1 MATKTPTSEVGKTG
15 YYKHLVNQNW
25 EYAAL
30 SLNQQMDLPGYI
42 PISAEEY
49 GKSISKLPAY
59 SKQYEQFKA
68 GTGMFAGGY
77 INPDMIEKQPTA
89 YDIALKGRLS
99 GEAAERERL
108 GQVGPYDMPTTQTT
122 TLESIQAGLAG
133 VAGQIPGIQAGIK
146 DLSAT
151 DLVDGA
157 GTIDP
162 VVGGT
167 TVAGDGDTAIS
178 NTTGIQQMIDT
189 MMAQKDKEVADLKK
203 QQEDNRSFFTK
214 MLDKKT
220 SSKDILKEEYE
231 AVEDSPA
238 YKEVKRIKALI
249 EPLNLQMADL
259 SNKETAEIENAR
271 NLGMSEGWM
280 DRKETE
286 LHNKYNRLKAPIAT
300 MLNAHAANALLYQ
313 GEVDEAYKYAY
324 AAANAATYDQ
334 EFEYNTMKDFM
345 DRNDDFLNSLQ
356 ETDRFYFTNALDLAK
371 DSLNIARDDANYVM
385 DLQMQSGGQAG
396 INPNDTRQQAQ
407 AKFARW
413 SGQQPTDFD
422 LWKQKVDYEAGITG
436 GITTT
441 EGIATGAIEQ
451 DLRESV
457 TGIIADLTEGKGT
470 SGFSRTERM
479 AVFNEVR
486 KKLRFLYNTKEVS
499 DTAMNNMINQALEL
513 KPSTTTTTIPNI
525 SQMTNEQMVNSW
537 LNIDLPTGTEGSTQY
552 KL

>member
-1 MATKTPTSEVGKTG
+1 MARTVRPDWVKPGQQWSAGQTFEDYKATG
-15 YYKHLVNQNW
+15 QPVNP
-25 EYAAL
+25 
-30 SLNQQMDLPGYI
+30 S
-42 PISAEEY
+42 
-49 GKSISKLPAY
+49 Y
-59 SKQYEQFKA
+59 S
-68 GTGMFAGGY
+68 T
-77 INPDMIEKQPTA
+77 
-89 YDIALKGRLS
+89 
-99 GEAAERERL
+99 
-108 GQVGPYDMPTTQTT
+108 TTQPPADQP
-122 TLESIQAGLAG
+122 TLESISAGIAG
-133 VAGQIPGIQAGIK
+133 VAAQVPGIQAGIK
-146 DLSAT
+146 ELSAT

-178 NTTGIQQMIDT
+178 NTTGIQEMLDT
-189 MMAQKDKEVADLKK
+189 MQTQHDKEVADLKK

-396 INPNDTRQQAQ
+396 INPTDTRQQAQ

-413 SGQQPTDFD
+413 SGQQPGDDKDFWTVID
-422 LWKQKVDYEAGITG
+422 KGKNELQQGESWGNVWNRVKAQFPNKSNAEIDNALGTSWREPGAYEKFKGDDTG
-436 GITTT
+436 GDDWDKARQFIT
-441 EGIATGAIEQ
+441 
-451 DLRESV
+451 D
-457 TGIIADLTEGKGT
+457 
-470 SGFSRTERM
+470 
-479 AVFNEVR
+479 N
-486 KKLRFLYNTKEVS
+486 
-499 DTAMNNMINQALEL
+499 
-513 KPSTTTTTIPNI
+513 
-525 SQMTNEQMVNSW
+525 
-537 LNIDLPTGTEGSTQY
+537 PTGTYTELLNGIREYTGLSLTDSKSVLTEKGIKEVEEDTKMDKQEMIDWAKEQY
-552 KL
+552 KGDYSQDEIRASLLKKYPKEWVDEAIDRLEHTWFEKLTGWIPGVNKY

>member
-1 MATKTPTSEVGKTG
+1 MARTVRPDWVKPGQQWSAGQTFEDYKATG
-15 YYKHLVNQNW
+15 QPVNP
-25 EYAAL
+25 
-30 SLNQQMDLPGYI
+30 S
-42 PISAEEY
+42 
-49 GKSISKLPAY
+49 Y
-59 SKQYEQFKA
+59 S
-68 GTGMFAGGY
+68 T
-77 INPDMIEKQPTA
+77 
-89 YDIALKGRLS
+89 
-99 GEAAERERL
+99 
-108 GQVGPYDMPTTQTT
+108 TTQPPADQP
-122 TLESIQAGLAG
+122 TLESISAGIAG
-133 VAGQIPGIQAGIK
+133 VAAQVPGIQAGIK
-146 DLSAT
+146 ELSAT

-178 NTTGIQQMIDT
+178 NTTGIQEMLDT
-189 MMAQKDKEVADLKK
+189 MQTQHDKEVADLKK

-413 SGQQPTDFD
+413 SGQQTGEVD
-422 LWKQKVDYEAGITG
+422 LLSVSEAKSLGVPYGTTRQDAMNMG
-436 GITTT
+436 LTPGEGDDITTEQYKGGLSADKADGMTYEDAIASYGHVLNLDYIDRRYKKGKYFLQET
-441 EGIATGAIEQ
+441 EIKETKEEIEA
-451 DLRESV
+451 DKEREKNIKTYEEKYENKEVHRLRE
-457 TGIIADLTEGKGT
+457 
-470 SGFSRTERM
+470 
-479 AVFNEVR
+479 
-486 KKLRFLYNTKEVS
+486 
-499 DTAMNNMINQALEL
+499 EL
-513 KPSTTTTTIPNI
+513 DGGWIRISYTKPSFWH
-525 SQMTNEQMVNSW
+525 SVKGEEVLWSY
-537 LNIDLPTGTEGSTQY
+537 EY
-552 KL
+552 K

>member
-1 MATKTPTSEVGKTG
+1 MARTVRPDWVKPGQQWSAGQTFEDYKATG
-15 YYKHLVNQNW
+15 QPVNP
-25 EYAAL
+25 
-30 SLNQQMDLPGYI
+30 S
-42 PISAEEY
+42 
-49 GKSISKLPAY
+49 Y
-59 SKQYEQFKA
+59 S
-68 GTGMFAGGY
+68 T
-77 INPDMIEKQPTA
+77 
-89 YDIALKGRLS
+89 
-99 GEAAERERL
+99 
-108 GQVGPYDMPTTQTT
+108 TTQPPADQP
-122 TLESIQAGLAG
+122 TLESISAGIAG
-133 VAGQIPGIQAGIK
+133 VAAQVPGIQAGIK
-146 DLSAT
+146 ELSAT

-178 NTTGIQQMIDT
+178 NTTGIQEMLDT
-189 MMAQKDKEVADLKK
+189 MQTQHDKEVADLKK

-413 SGQQPTDFD
+413 SGQQTGEVDLLSVSEAKSLGVPYGTTRQDAMGLTPEGTTD
-422 LWKQKVDYEAGITG
+422 I
-436 GITTT
+436 
-441 EGIATGAIEQ
+441 
-451 DLRESV
+451 
-457 TGIIADLTEGKGT
+457 
-470 SGFSRTERM
+470 
-479 AVFNEVR
+479 
-486 KKLRFLYNTKEVS
+486 
-499 DTAMNNMINQALEL
+499 
-513 KPSTTTTTIPNI
+513 I
-525 SQMTNEQMVNSW
+525 SQATLNKMGAAGVPNDVALTMQQDVNSGVSW
-537 LNIDLPTGTEGSTQY
+537 DDIYNGMSATYGDVKAGQYIDKFRKIMAEQGTIQVPSLPPESYEERAKAEATTPEKEDEGGTVWWNPLTWF
-552 KL
+552 

>member
-1 MATKTPTSEVGKTG
+1 MARTVRPDWVKPGQQWSAGQTFEDYKATG
-15 YYKHLVNQNW
+15 QPVNP
-25 EYAAL
+25 
-30 SLNQQMDLPGYI
+30 S
-42 PISAEEY
+42 
-49 GKSISKLPAY
+49 Y
-59 SKQYEQFKA
+59 S
-68 GTGMFAGGY
+68 T
-77 INPDMIEKQPTA
+77 
-89 YDIALKGRLS
+89 
-99 GEAAERERL
+99 
-108 GQVGPYDMPTTQTT
+108 TTQPPADQP
-122 TLESIQAGLAG
+122 TLESISAGIAG
-133 VAGQIPGIQAGIK
+133 VAAQVPGIQAGIK
-146 DLSAT
+146 ELSAT

-178 NTTGIQQMIDT
+178 NTTGIQEMLDT
-189 MMAQKDKEVADLKK
+189 MQTQHDKEVADLKK

-413 SGQQPTDFD
+413 SGQQTGEVDLLSVSEAKSLGVPYGTTRQDAMGLTPEGTTD
-422 LWKQKVDYEAGITG
+422 I
-436 GITTT
+436 
-441 EGIATGAIEQ
+441 
-451 DLRESV
+451 
-457 TGIIADLTEGKGT
+457 
-470 SGFSRTERM
+470 
-479 AVFNEVR
+479 
-486 KKLRFLYNTKEVS
+486 
-499 DTAMNNMINQALEL
+499 
-513 KPSTTTTTIPNI
+513 I
-525 SQMTNEQMVNSW
+525 SQATLNKMGAAGVPNDVALTMQQDVNSGVSW
-537 LNIDLPTGTEGSTQY
+537 DDIYNGMSATYGNVKAGQYIDKFRKIMAEQGTIQIPTLPPESYEERAEAEATTPEKEDEGGTVWWNPLTWF
-552 KL
+552 

>member
-1 MATKTPTSEVGKTG
+1 MARTVRPDWVKPGQQWSAGQTFEDYKATG
-15 YYKHLVNQNW
+15 QPVNP
-25 EYAAL
+25 
-30 SLNQQMDLPGYI
+30 S
-42 PISAEEY
+42 
-49 GKSISKLPAY
+49 Y
-59 SKQYEQFKA
+59 S
-68 GTGMFAGGY
+68 T
-77 INPDMIEKQPTA
+77 
-89 YDIALKGRLS
+89 
-99 GEAAERERL
+99 
-108 GQVGPYDMPTTQTT
+108 TTQPPADQP
-122 TLESIQAGLAG
+122 TLESISAGIAG
-133 VAGQIPGIQAGIK
+133 VAAQVPGIQAGIK
-146 DLSAT
+146 ELSAT

-178 NTTGIQQMIDT
+178 NTTGIQEMLDT
-189 MMAQKDKEVADLKK
+189 MQAQHDKEVADLKQ

-413 SGQQPTDFD
+413 SGQQTGTWAEGTPTSYKEWQLAGSPGTFEE
-422 LWKQKVDYEAGITG
+422 WKKGITAPG
-436 GITTT
+436 QAVFVDDSGTQYDLGTT
-441 EGIATGAIEQ
+441 EGLNQFKKANPDYTY
-451 DLRESV
+451 
-457 TGIIADLTEGKGT
+457 ADMNAFLDQNVKGLDAST
-470 SGFSRTERM
+470 
-479 AVFNEVR
+479 R
-486 KKLRFLYNTKEVS
+486 KQLL
-499 DTAMNNMINQALEL
+499 
-513 KPSTTTTTIPNI
+513 
-525 SQMTNEQMVNSW
+525 
-537 LNIDLPTGTEGSTQY
+537 EGSDFKVETRMDKQGVIDWAKEQRDKGY
-552 KL
+552 SDEEIKTSLEAKYPKDWAKEAVDRLEYTLFEKLTGWLPWVTKY